1 MPGGKH
7 SESYVATTSFASD
20 DDEKRCKINL
30 SELNGVVAWNNGI
43 DLEKQH
49 TSDLRID
56 LYVDTKKLLAMFKLH
71 GFILLKDGN
80 TKKKLYLLVHPETIQ
95 SIEFARSHRP
105 PAMQGPDGDNF
116 ISLEF
121 TMTQPPSLVAPTAN
135 KGSYEPRPRYQAL
148 FDSMKSLATLCQFT
162 VYLNRLN
169 LTPEYREQLAL
180 LPSVFS
186 SSRPFGLMRTDEI
199 LASFDVLFHGG
210 PGQVIDLGKT
220 APPSGTNHNQT
231 LEEIAKETAAKPTDV
246 IPPPYTND
254 SSSRNAPGYLAPI
267 DRKRRISESLSP
279 VTTDEQVQ
287 PPSTS
292 GSLLQSPNQFS
303 TPTDRKRRR
312 TSELLSHSPTDKHIL
327 LAIRRVLGRTAS
339 LDVRVK
345 QVEKLITEC
354 LNAESTCRYDT
365 EEVEQIFG
373 HINTKVD
380 ERIDDHLYDVR
391 RELEGA
397 LLSQTEEWVAETVEL
412 AQEELR
418 KEIEDEWVED
428 IREDI
433 TVKMEK
439 MVKREVLKDMA
450 QAVKVMRSAQAHKD
464 DAKPTTRRRMSTSTA
479 STQSTVTSTK
489 PIPSATLNQSLPGA
503 ADLQTAIRD
512 IQRRYSPKISAEE
525 MMRVLDFLG
534 ENLIEAVKYN
544 GCGTELKWLYVQRW
558 AAKQ

>member
-7 SESYVATTSFASD
+7 NKSYVATTSFASD

-30 SELNGVVAWNNGI
+30 SELNGVVAWTNGI

-186 SSRPFGLMRTDEI
+186 SSRSSGLMRTDEI
-199 LASFDVLFHGG
+199 SASFDVLFHGG

-220 APPSGTNHNQT
+220 ASPVGTNHNQT
-231 LEEIAKETAAKPTDV
+231 LEEIAEETAAKPTDI
-246 IPPPYTND
+246 IPPPYTKD

-267 DRKRRISESLSP
+267 GTVIL
-279 VTTDEQVQ
+279 
-287 PPSTS
+287 
-292 GSLLQSPNQFS
+292 FS
-303 TPTDRKRRR
+303 
-312 TSELLSHSPTDKHIL
+312 
-327 LAIRRVLGRTAS
+327 
-339 LDVRVK
+339 
-345 QVEKLITEC
+345 
-354 LNAESTCRYDT
+354 
-365 EEVEQIFG
+365 
-373 HINTKVD
+373 
-380 ERIDDHLYDVR
+380 
-391 RELEGA
+391 
-397 LLSQTEEWVAETVEL
+397 
-412 AQEELR
+412 
-418 KEIEDEWVED
+418 
-428 IREDI
+428 I
-433 TVKMEK
+433 TVTLS
-439 MVKREVLKDMA
+439 LK
-450 QAVKVMRSAQAHKD
+450 QQLTLCTFRSK
-464 DAKPTTRRRMSTSTA
+464 
-479 STQSTVTSTK
+479 
-489 PIPSATLNQSLPGA
+489 AT
-503 ADLQTAIRD
+503 
-512 IQRRYSPKISAEE
+512 YK
-525 MMRVLDFLG
+525 
-534 ENLIEAVKYN
+534 
-544 GCGTELKWLYVQRW
+544 
-558 AAKQ
+558 

>member
-1 MPGGKH
+1 MN
-7 SESYVATTSFASD
+7 
-20 DDEKRCKINL
+20 RCSRL
-30 SELNGVVAWNNGI
+30 
-43 DLEKQH
+43 
-49 TSDLRID
+49 
-56 LYVDTKKLLAMFKLH
+56 
-71 GFILLKDGN
+71 
-80 TKKKLYLLVHPETIQ
+80 PP
-95 SIEFARSHRP
+95 RSHFFE
-105 PAMQGPDGDNF
+105 A
-116 ISLEF
+116 
-121 TMTQPPSLVAPTAN
+121 
-135 KGSYEPRPRYQAL
+135 
-148 FDSMKSLATLCQFT
+148 
-162 VYLNRLN
+162 
-169 LTPEYREQLAL
+169 
-180 LPSVFS
+180 
-186 SSRPFGLMRTDEI
+186 
-199 LASFDVLFHGG
+199 
-210 PGQVIDLGKT
+210 
-220 APPSGTNHNQT
+220 
-231 LEEIAKETAAKPTDV
+231 
-246 IPPPYTND
+246 
-254 SSSRNAPGYLAPI
+254 
-267 DRKRRISESLSP
+267 RISSP
-279 VTTDEQVQ
+279 PRLVCLFGIISNHLPQANAVSV
-287 PPSTS
+287 P
-292 GSLLQSPNQFS
+292 
-303 TPTDRKRRR
+303 DRKRRR
-312 TSELLSHSPTDKHIL
+312 TSELLSRSPTDKHIL

-428 IREDI
+428 IRQDI

-439 MVKREVLKDMA
+439 MVKAEVLKDMA

-464 DAKPTTRRRMSTSTA
+464 NAKPTTRRRMSNSTA

-534 ENLIEAVKYN
+534 ENLIETVKYN